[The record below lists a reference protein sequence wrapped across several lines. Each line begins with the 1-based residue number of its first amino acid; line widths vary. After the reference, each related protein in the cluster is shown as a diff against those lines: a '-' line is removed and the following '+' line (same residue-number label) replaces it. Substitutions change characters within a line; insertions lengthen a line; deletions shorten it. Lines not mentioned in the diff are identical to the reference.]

1 MLTRD
6 HSSPAWT
13 STAAS
18 VSALSQGMT
27 EVYPVPLPRPATQTS
42 APAAGSLRGRS
53 SLRPRLAHHKK
64 DQGWWLPRAQE
75 KPCWEPQGHP
85 SSSCGLG
92 SYRRLAAR
100 APLTVASLQ
109 AATPPTLAASPPMLV
124 ATWTCGGPE
133 RNSVLCSACPLEPA
147 HLSPDCVPAHPGRP
161 STRCPRHCDTTMTHL
176 EACARPPETQ
186 AQLLRAALTTVR
198 PQTWVVRHPR
208 RVPPVGWELADGDRQ
223 LKAQAVT
230 LCFQVHPMASPGKQ
244 AAPMQGHLQLSFCHV
259 QSVADSR

>member
-6 HSSPAWT
+6 HSSPADA
-13 STAAS
+13 TAAL

-42 APAAGSLRGRS
+42 VPAAGSLRGQNS
-53 SLRPRLAHHKK
+53 PRPQPARHKK
-64 DQGWWLPRAQE
+64 DQDWWLPRAQE
-75 KPCWEPQGHP
+75 KPYWEPQGHP
-85 SSSCGLG
+85 SSHCGLG

-100 APLTVASLQ
+100 APLTVASPQ
-109 AATPPTLAASPPMLV
+109 AATPPTLAASHPTLA

-133 RNSVLCSACPLEPA
+133 RNLVLYSACPLEPA
-147 HLSPDCVPAHPGRP
+147 HLSPDCVPAHLGRP
-161 STRCPRHCDTTMTHL
+161 STRCPLHCDTTMTHL

-186 AQLLRAALTTVR
+186 AHLLRAALTTVQ

-208 RVPPVGWELADGDRQ
+208 GVPPVGWELNDGDRQ
-223 LKAQAVT
+223 RKARAVK
-230 LCFQVHPMASPGKQ
+230 LCHPVHPLASPGKQ